1 MINNLKTFFSN
12 KIPAEYEQEFYT
24 EICRE
29 NLFRVNIFLLLAIL
43 VELTAAAITSFYIA
57 SEVFSIFNP
66 GFLLWRA
73 LSIATILAE
82 YLYLRKVG
90 KDVAANVKKITISLS
105 IFLIFYLFL
114 HSLISLYELYL
125 TKRGSQT
132 YGLLTFMISILFF
145 FPSKRLI
152 LITLPVHAIYLVMSL
167 LLWHYYGSSLLYVL
181 GSTLSL
187 IVAYVLSRILFFNK
201 YRETVIKI
209 IIEKKN
215 RELEELNK
223 QLEYFSYYDS
233 LTGLY
238 NRRKLDEML
247 ETEWN
252 RCLREQLS
260 ISFMIIDVDNFKEF
274 NDLFGHPTGDECLV
288 QISNLLKKTVR
299 RESDI
304 IARYGGEEFVI
315 VMPNTER
322 GSAYVFAELLRKRV
336 EGHRLIW
343 KDREKVHDITISIGI
358 CSVIPNASFNI
369 VDLIYS
375 ADKALYKAKEKRN
388 STAIIEITKAEE
400 RPKLILADNESYL

>member
-1 MINNLKTFFSN
+1 
-12 KIPAEYEQEFYT
+12 
-24 EICRE
+24 
-29 NLFRVNIFLLLAIL
+29 
-43 VELTAAAITSFYIA
+43 
-57 SEVFSIFNP
+57 
-66 GFLLWRA
+66 
-73 LSIATILAE
+73 
-82 YLYLRKVG
+82 
-90 KDVAANVKKITISLS
+90 
-105 IFLIFYLFL
+105 
-114 HSLISLYELYL
+114 
-125 TKRGSQT
+125 
-132 YGLLTFMISILFF
+132 MISILFF

-336 EGHRLIW
+336 EGHRLRW